1 MSKSQNVEV
10 EGMTCGNCVR
20 ALTKEL
26 RNLVGVTDVAV
37 DLVPGGT
44 SHVRIISSEALN
56 RTDVASVIE
65 EAGYAQVASPLI
77 ANGVP
82 RELGLT
88 TVASTTAAGSVDRP
102 GGWLPNQERQ
112 RTTGAGM

>member
-1 MSKSQNVEV
+1 VPKAAAHCD
-10 EGMTCGNCVR
+10 GAVR
-20 ALTKEL
+20 SGAKEL

-56 RTDVASVIE
+56 LTDVASVID

-88 TVASTTAAGSVDRP
+88 TVASTAAGSVDRP
-102 GGWLPNQERQ
+102 VGWLPNQERQ
-112 RTTGAGM
+112 RTTGAGI